1 MKRAL
6 AALLLCAAPAFAW
19 NPDPRAMHDPTPEE
33 LAMKNVPFE
42 PGAPA
47 AILEWE
53 HYQDDTDGYAK
64 EYVRIKVF
72 TAEGAKYGD
81 VEALFQDGFSHIR
94 GLEARTIH
102 ADGTVIP
109 FNGKTYEK
117 VLTKSASGGI
127 SALTFSLPDVQPGS
141 IIEYRFIRA
150 WSRAR
155 FLDRESWDIQRELPI
170 VKERLWFKPYREVYQ
185 SFFRYQGVSKQMNP
199 VREHF
204 ELELDNVQSYQREPF
219 SPPDSHLIAR
229 VDFRYTDPNIDMNN
243 YWRDT
248 GKSLSREVERSIAS
262 THSPTLPLI
271 TAGATSEEE
280 KLRKIYA
287 HVQESESPHDE
298 ITRTFVALARASGL
312 PAYVVRAADRE
323 DTVFSF
329 APDASQL
336 TTDLAVVTL
345 EGKERY
351 FDPGTRF
358 TPFGQLRWSLAGA
371 YALSLAPRTP
381 AKLIQTPLPTFH
393 DALVSR
399 VADLRI
405 DGNEIKGTLAVTW
418 DGQSAL
424 VRRQE
429 SADDPEATAKLALE
443 REVGAWLPEGSV
455 VTLTSAG
462 PFQSI
467 APLVATLDVEMPNA
481 ASFTGS
487 RVLLP
492 MSIFTAA
499 VKNPFAAEQRQ
510 NMLDFQY
517 PRTITDEITLHLP
530 DDYSIESV
538 PQTAAN
544 DRKAF
549 VYKTEWTPAEKSVTF
564 KRTFIINAIQI
575 DRKLYSEVREFWAK
589 ALSVDAE
596 PLVLKRPAA
605 AASE

>member
-1 MKRAL
+1 
-6 AALLLCAAPAFAW
+6 
-19 NPDPRAMHDPTPEE
+19 MHDATPEE
-33 LAMKNVPFE
+33 LGMKSVPFE

-72 TAEGAKYGD
+72 TAEGLKYGN

-102 ADGTVIP
+102 ADGTVVP

-150 WSRAR
+150 WSRSR
-155 FLDRESWDIQRELPI
+155 FLDRESWDVQRELPI

-185 SFFRYQGVSKQMNP
+185 SFFRYQGVPKQMNP

-204 ELELDNVQSYQREPF
+204 ELEMNDVPSYQREPF

-229 VDFRYTDPNIDMNN
+229 VAFRYTEPYIDMDN

-262 THSPTLPLI
+262 IHSPATPQI
-271 TAGATSEEE
+271 TAGATSDEE
-280 KLRKIYA
+280 KLRRIYA
-287 HVQESESPHDE
+287 HVQESESAHDE
-298 ITRTFVALARASGL
+298 INRTFVALARASGF

-323 DTVFSF
+323 EAVFSF

-336 TTDLAVVTL
+336 TDDLAVVTL

-371 YALSLAPRTP
+371 YALSLAPRS
-381 AKLIQTPLPTFH
+381 ASKLITTPLPTVH
-393 DALVSR
+393 DALVHR
-399 VADLRI
+399 AADLRI
-405 DGNEIKGTLAVTW
+405 DGNVIKGTLTVTW

-424 VRRQE
+424 VRREE
-429 SADDPEATAKLALE
+429 SAGDPEATAQLALE
-443 REVGAWLPEGSV
+443 KEVRAWLPEGSV
-455 VTLTSAG
+455 VKMTGAG
-462 PFQSI
+462 PFKSI

-517 PRTITDEITLHLP
+517 PRTISDEITLHLP
-530 DDYSIESV
+530 DDYSVESV

-549 VYKTEWTPAEKSVTF
+549 VYKTEWTPAEKSVMF

-575 DRKLYSEVREFWAK
+575 DRKLYGEVREFWAK

-596 PLVLKRPAA
+596 PLVLKKAM
-605 AASE
+605 